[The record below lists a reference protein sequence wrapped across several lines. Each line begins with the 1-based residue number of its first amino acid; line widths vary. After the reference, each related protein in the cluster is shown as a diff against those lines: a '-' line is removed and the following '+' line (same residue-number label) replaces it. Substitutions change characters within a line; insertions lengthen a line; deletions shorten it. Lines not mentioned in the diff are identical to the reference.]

1 MCAIVQNITHDF
13 VRLVALLK
21 SCNGTTILYYRFR
34 EPNSM
39 HTLGRLQQ
47 AINKPANHTMP
58 ANEAKA
64 LSVLIFIISLLAE
77 HCNFDRVKT
86 DVPGVLSANLI
97 LSQTH
102 LFQLLLPI

>member
-1 MCAIVQNITHDF
+1 

-21 SCNGTTILYYRFR
+21 SCNGTTIPHCRFR
-34 EPNSM
+34 EPDSI
-39 HTLGRLQQ
+39 HALGRLQQ

-64 LSVLIFIISLLAE
+64 LSILIFIVSLLAE

-97 LSQTH
+97 RPQTH